1 MAGAALEAELTAQ
14 PAADSLSRRMPNVTT
29 LTLVDG
35 VSGLVVTDSTVA
47 GIMGR
52 MCCSSCKRSLQLGCG
67 LVPLSTIETCWFSRL
82 KSLNVKRCG
91 HLSSCG
97 LRMLINAAQV
107 KIAPP
112 LPSSLILFSVSA
124 SVPVG
129 FLSCAAFVLFFSC
142 VPYESLSLSLSLSEI
157 GLTFLIFISVPVSL
171 SLF

>member
-35 VSGLVVTDSTVA
+35 MSGLVVTDSTVA

-112 LPSSLILFSVSA
+112 H
-124 SVPVG
+124 
-129 FLSCAAFVLFFSC
+129 
-142 VPYESLSLSLSLSEI
+142 
-157 GLTFLIFISVPVSL
+157 TFLLDTLLCLSFSSSGFFILCRICAIFLMRPI
-171 SLF
+171 